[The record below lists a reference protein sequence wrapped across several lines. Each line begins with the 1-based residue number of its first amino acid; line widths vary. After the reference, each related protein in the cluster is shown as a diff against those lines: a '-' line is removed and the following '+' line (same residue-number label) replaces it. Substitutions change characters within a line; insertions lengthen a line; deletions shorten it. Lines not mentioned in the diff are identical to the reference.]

1 MIDIKTLSASLK
13 GTQLY
18 DFLEEVKLQAA
29 DVRNP
34 ITVKPEIEIEVRKI
48 VCAVIDDLIIQRL
61 KTADNPEKADDNW
74 N

>member
-13 GTQLY
+13 GSKIY
-18 DFLEEVKLQAA
+18 DFLEEVKLSVA
-29 DVRNP
+29 DIRKP